1 MAYNIEQR
9 KQDVVVNK
17 LPPPKQPH
25 REPGV
30 DTCWY
35 MAGLCALVTFMTS
48 ATIRSSGFL
57 YIGMMEEFRVDRGQ
71 AAWPICLFGAVS
83 NLAGIVAG
91 PLCQRFGPVPV
102 MYVGSVTMWMGLITS
117 SFSPSISWMT
127 ATLGI
132 LFGFGSG
139 IVFMMLFVFINQ
151 YFDKYKGLALGIMY
165 TGSTSSAF
173 VFPKLLL
180 FLKETYNFRSSVM
193 IFGAIVMH
201 VTAISLVLKEPVWIR
216 RKKHQEK
223 VAVQKAKAPILTI
236 ESGDMK
242 IIAEKPLTDKPVTDR
257 RSLRYGL
264 TVLKCPMFYVIMVTY
279 IIYNYNF
286 DVFMTTVPDFAV
298 DRGTSVA
305 AAVGLV
311 PLFSITDTVG
321 RLGLPVLAD
330 RGYLRRST
338 LVMVNYLLMGLCLL
352 ALPWSTS
359 YASMLVICLCVATFV
374 GCGMT
379 MYPAIMAEYV
389 GLDRLPIS
397 YGIVGTVAGPLFLL
411 KPFLIGYFRDNIG
424 AYDRLYTLLA
434 SALVALTLIWLVVV
448 CAENNRKGIWR
459 LDHKGTVDHSLA
471 AGATRCQYTGEFKKS
486 ASTNRAE
493 VPADYVT

>member
-1 MAYNIEQR
+1 
-9 KQDVVVNK
+9 
-17 LPPPKQPH
+17 
-25 REPGV
+25 
-30 DTCWY
+30 
-35 MAGLCALVTFMTS
+35 
-48 ATIRSSGFL
+48 
-57 YIGMMEEFRVDRGQ
+57 
-71 AAWPICLFGAVS
+71 
-83 NLAGIVAG
+83 
-91 PLCQRFGPVPV
+91 

-201 VTAISLVLKEPVWIR
+201 VTAISLVLKEPLWIR
-216 RKKHQEK
+216 QKKHQEK
-223 VAVQKAKAPILTI
+223 IAAQKAKTPIFTI

-242 IIAEKPLTDKPVTDR
+242 IIAEKPLTDKPVTDP

-338 LVMVNYLLMGLCLL
+338 LVMVNYLLMGLCLV

-424 AYDRLYTLLA
+424 AYDSLYTLLA
-434 SALVALTLIWLVVV
+434 SALVALALIWLVVV
-448 CAENNRKGIWR
+448 CAENKRKGIWR
-459 LDHKGTVDHSLA
+459 LDHKGTVDDSLA
-471 AGATRCQYTGEFKKS
+471 AGATRCQYKGEFKKS

-493 VPADYVT
+493 MPTEYVT

>member
-1 MAYNIEQR
+1 MVHSNEEGGQYC
-9 KQDVVVNK
+9 VSNK
-17 LPPPKQPH
+17 EPSPKQSCM
-25 REPGV
+25 EPGV

-35 MAGLCALVTFMTS
+35 MAGLCGLVTFMTS

-57 YIGMMEEFRVDRGQ
+57 YIGMMEEFNVNRGQ

-91 PLCQRFGPVPV
+91 SLCQRFGPVPV
-102 MYVGSVTMWMGLITS
+102 MYVGSVTMWIGLIAS
-117 SFSPSISWMT
+117 SFSSNISWMT
-127 ATLGI
+127 ASLGI

-173 VFPKLLL
+173 VFPRLLL
-180 FLKETYNFRSSVM
+180 FLKETYNFRSSIM

-216 RKKHQEK
+216 RRKHLEK
-223 VAVQKAKAPILTI
+223 IAAQKAKALIFTI
-236 ESGDMK
+236 DRGDLK
-242 IIAEKPLTDKPVTDR
+242 IIAEKPPTLKTAPNP

-264 TVLKCPMFYVIMVTY
+264 TVLKSPMFYVITVTY

-286 DVFMTTVPDFAV
+286 DIFMTTVPDFAV
-298 DRGTSVA
+298 DRGTSVV

-321 RLGLPVLAD
+321 RLGIPVLAD

-338 LVMVNYLLMGLCLL
+338 LVMMNYLLMGVCLL
-352 ALPWSTS
+352 ALPLAKS
-359 YASMLVICLCVATFV
+359 YFSILAICLCEATFV

-411 KPFLIGYFRDNIG
+411 KPSFIGYFRDNIG
-424 AYDRLYTLLA
+424 AYDCMYTLLA
-434 SALVALTLIWLVVV
+434 MALIVLALIWLVVV
-448 CAENNRKGIWR
+448 CVESKESRSWK
-459 LDHKGTVDHSLA
+459 LDHKRNVEASVA
-471 AGATRCQYTGEFKKS
+471 AGANRCRITEEFRTAS
-486 ASTNRAE
+486 ANCVVTSTE
-493 VPADYVT
+493 FFT

>member
-1 MAYNIEQR
+1 MAEEKRGFQPDAEGT
-9 KQDVVVNK
+9 K
-17 LPPPKQPH
+17 PPPEKTTPI
-25 REPGV
+25 EASV

-35 MAGLCALVTFMTS
+35 MAGLCGLVTFMTS

-83 NLAGIVAG
+83 NFAGIVAG

-102 MYVGSVTMWMGLITS
+102 MYAGSVTMWMGLITC
-117 SFSPSISWMT
+117 SFSPNITWMT

-173 VFPKLLL
+173 VFPRLLL

-216 RKKHQEK
+216 RKRHLERI
-223 VAVQKAKAPILTI
+223 AAKRAKTPIFTI
-236 ESGDMK
+236 ESGDVK
-242 IIAEKPLTDKPVTDR
+242 IVAEKAPASKDSAPNT
-257 RSLRYGL
+257 RSLRYGM
-264 TVLKCPMFYVIMVTY
+264 TVLKCPMFYVIMLTY

-286 DVFMTTVPDFAV
+286 DIFMATVPDFAI

-305 AAVGLV
+305 DAVGLV

-338 LVMVNYLLMGLCLL
+338 LVTFNYLLMGVCFFS
-352 ALPWSTS
+352 LPWATS
-359 YASMLVICLCVATFV
+359 YATMLIVCLCVATFV

-389 GLDRLPIS
+389 GLERLPIS

-411 KPFLIGYFRDNIG
+411 KPFFIGYFRDNIG
-424 AYDRLYTLLA
+424 AYDSMYRLLA
-434 SALVALTLIWLVVV
+434 SALIVLGLVWLIVV
-448 CAENNRKGIWR
+448 CAESRKKRRWSPEHETI
-459 LDHKGTVDHSLA
+459 DNTLA
-471 AGATRCQYTGEFKKS
+471 AAAYRCQSTGECRTLRCENKEVHP
-486 ASTNRAE
+486 TN
-493 VPADYVT
+493 YVT

>member
-1 MAYNIEQR
+1 MAHPEEEA
-9 KQDVVVNK
+9 KQDVVFTK
-17 LPPPKQPH
+17 KPPPKQSH
-25 REPGV
+25 KEPGV

-35 MAGLCALVTFMTS
+35 MAGLCGLVTFMTS

-57 YIGMMEEFRVDRGQ
+57 YIGMMEEFHVDRGQ

-83 NLAGIVAG
+83 NLA
-91 PLCQRFGPVPV
+91 
-102 MYVGSVTMWMGLITS
+102 
-117 SFSPSISWMT
+117 
-127 ATLGI
+127 
-132 LFGFGSG
+132 GFGSG

-173 VFPKLLL
+173 VFPRLLL
-180 FLKETYNFRSSVM
+180 FLKDTYNFRSSVM

-216 RKKHQEK
+216 RKKHEEK
-223 VAVQKAKAPILTI
+223 MAAQKAKALIFTI

-242 IIAEKPLTDKPVTDR
+242 IIAEKPSTQKTAPDT

-264 TVLKCPMFYVIMVTY
+264 TVLKSPMFYVIMVTY

-286 DVFMTTVPDFAV
+286 DIFMTTVPDFAV
-298 DRGTSVA
+298 DRGTSVV

-338 LVMVNYLLMGLCLL
+338 LVMMNYLLMGLCLL
-352 ALPWSTS
+352 ALPLATS
-359 YASMLVICLCVATFV
+359 YLSILALCLCEATFV

-411 KPFLIGYFRDNIG
+411 KPSFIGD
-424 AYDRLYTLLA
+424 
-434 SALVALTLIWLVVV
+434 
-448 CAENNRKGIWR
+448 
-459 LDHKGTVDHSLA
+459 
-471 AGATRCQYTGEFKKS
+471 
-486 ASTNRAE
+486 
-493 VPADYVT
+493 